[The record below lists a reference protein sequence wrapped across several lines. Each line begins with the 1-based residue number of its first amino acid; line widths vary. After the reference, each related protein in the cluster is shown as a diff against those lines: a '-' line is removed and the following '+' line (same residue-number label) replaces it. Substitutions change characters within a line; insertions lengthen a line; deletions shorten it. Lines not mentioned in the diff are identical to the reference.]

1 MPNMLHYHDRGASDL
16 RLARL
21 FLHNESDLRLARLF
35 LHNESDLRLA
45 RLFLNN
51 KSASLAQIIVFFNIE
66 QF

>member
-1 MPNMLHYHDRGASDL
+1 MPNMLHYHDRGA
-16 RLARL
+16 
-21 FLHNESDLRLARLF
+21 SDLRLARLF